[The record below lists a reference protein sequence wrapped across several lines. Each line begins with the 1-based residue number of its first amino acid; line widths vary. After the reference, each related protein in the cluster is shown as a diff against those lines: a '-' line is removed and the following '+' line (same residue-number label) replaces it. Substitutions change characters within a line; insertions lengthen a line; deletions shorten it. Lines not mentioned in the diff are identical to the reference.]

1 MKKFQTIGLWY
12 DAWRRLKN
20 DKVAMI
26 SLFIVIVFTLLAI
39 YGELVYQYH
48 NALDLTPNYQ
58 KTNLEIFFGFSSRSQ
73 SITKI
78 NSPFDSC
85 MPVNNAGW

>member
-1 MKKFQTIGLWY
+1 MMKKFQTTGLWY

-20 DKVAMI
+20 DRVAMI

-58 KTNLEIFFGFSSRSQ
+58 KTKNNLSSN
-73 SITKI
+73 IYMFKI
-78 NSPFDSC
+78 WTEDLFKIVLWGS
-85 MPVNNAGW
+85 VLQVR

>member
-39 YGELVYQYH
+39 YGELIYQYH
-48 NALDLTPNYQ
+48 NALDLTPNSFRQ
-58 KTNLEIFFGFSSRSQ
+58 
-73 SITKI
+73 
-78 NSPFDSC
+78 
-85 MPVNNAGW
+85 